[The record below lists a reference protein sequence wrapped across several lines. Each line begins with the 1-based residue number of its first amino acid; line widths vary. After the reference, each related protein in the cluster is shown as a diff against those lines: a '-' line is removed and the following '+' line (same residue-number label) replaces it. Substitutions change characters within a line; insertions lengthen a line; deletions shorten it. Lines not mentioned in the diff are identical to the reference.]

1 MASRTITLVIDDKQL
16 ELDVEPQNTIE
27 DLEKSLTQSPDI
39 NQMLI

>member
-16 ELDVEPQNTIE
+16 ELDVEPHNTIE
-27 DLEKSLTQSPDI
+27 DLENSLTQSPDI